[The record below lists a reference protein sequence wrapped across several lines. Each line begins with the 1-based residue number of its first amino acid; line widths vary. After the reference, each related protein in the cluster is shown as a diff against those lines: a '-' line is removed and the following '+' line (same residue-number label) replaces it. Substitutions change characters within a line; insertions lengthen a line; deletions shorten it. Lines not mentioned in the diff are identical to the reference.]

1 MILTN
6 KKKGNLKKK
15 KQRHIRKR
23 RQSYFLAGPVPTKR
37 FSFPDHTKNRA
48 A

>member
-15 KQRHIRKR
+15 KQRNIRKKR
-23 RQSYFLAGPVPTKR
+23 RSYFLADPVPTKR
-37 FSFPDHTKNRA
+37 FSFPDHTKNRVA
-48 A
+48 